1 MKLTDLQWKRIA
13 PLFNPACSPIKPGR
27 PPTPARKVLDGV
39 LWVLKTGARWKDL
52 PAQYPPY
59 QTCHRRFQQWARDG
73 TMEKALHALARDL
86 HQRGHIDIREAFID
100 GTFSSAK
107 KGVWALG
114 RPNAAKALRS
124 WQSQILM
131 VFLSPYALRV
141 LRRMK

>member
-13 PLFNPACSPIKPGR
+13 PLFEASCSIIKPGR
-27 PPTPARKVLDGV
+27 PATPARDVLNGV

-73 TMEKALHALARDL
+73 TMENALHALTRDL
-86 HQRGHIDIREAFID
+86 HERGGIDIREAFID

-114 RPNAAKALRS
+114 RPNAAKAPRS

-131 VFLSPYALRV
+131 VFLSPYACRV